1 MNMKIGKMET
11 VLGYIKMLEQVL
23 MRELTGEEK
32 DKVLEDEK
40 KFLSELEL
48 TEEEMHEIVSLF
60 KLISAYYT
68 ADDKTFAERLKE
80 CNTGCYITLRSLVE
94 ILEMSDKDVNE
105 REIFGDLKEK
115 QNAENIVEEF
125 ANFLQ
130 NLYNNLPKSEGH
142 WFNNLTDKIRK
153 DLFEIYK
160 KEKNVCTNNELSG
173 VITDTVKDKVIE
185 DLVRRLNNKE
195 EVDMTVDEY
204 LEVVDYLTKNQSS
217 VCIMNNNGKV
227 KLF

>member
-1 MNMKIGKMET
+1 MKNGKMET
-11 VLGYIKMLEQVL
+11 VLGYIKTLEQVL
-23 MRELTGEEK
+23 MRELTEEEK

-40 KFLSELEL
+40 RFLSELEL
-48 TEEEMHEIVSLF
+48 TEEEIYEILSLF

-130 NLYNNLPKSEGH
+130 NLYDNLPKSEGH

-160 KEKNVCTNNELSG
+160 KEKNLCK
-173 VITDTVKDKVIE
+173 IT
-185 DLVRRLNNKE
+185 
-195 EVDMTVDEY
+195 
-204 LEVVDYLTKNQSS
+204 
-217 VCIMNNNGKV
+217 
-227 KLF
+227 KL